1 MCERDRVA
9 GNESKKFYGQPL
21 PMHTQ
26 THYGWTRV
34 KASGPRLTALVSCPL
49 ASDSLAVAKC
59 PPPPTS
65 PHPTYPTESACAS
78 GAGVETP
85 TERPRKCGERADA
98 TARAWLTH
106 KLCPPPLPLTQDP
119 SVRSFQ
125 GQAHMHTSHPCS
137 SFSKRA
143 CSSGA
148 GVAAPQSLCP
158 PACVERAVRVPRRV
172 RGSVMTPWTPL

>member
-49 ASDSLAVAKC
+49 ASDSLAVAQC
-59 PPPPTS
+59 SPPQRRPTPPT
-65 PHPTYPTESACAS
+65 PQNQLAQA
-78 GAGVETP
+78 
-85 TERPRKCGERADA
+85 
-98 TARAWLTH
+98 ARAWQRPHNALPSVESARTPRRVRGSH
-106 KLCPPPLPLTQDP
+106 KSCAPPLCPHTTPLFVSASGTCTHHIPALRFP
-119 SVRSFQ
+119 S
-125 GQAHMHTSHPCS
+125 
-137 SFSKRA
+137 RA